1 MDFNL
6 RDLKSFEVI
15 ATFGHLGKA
24 ADQLGRTQ
32 PALTKCVQRLELSF
46 GCALF
51 ERKGRGIKLTPVGE
65 ILAARARQLLGASE
79 EAIREVSD
87 YAKGNAGHVRIGCGP
102 IAADHVLP
110 EICNLLLAEAPETT
124 IDITV
129 AQSTDL
135 RQRLSEGGIDLLIGL
150 VPGEDDTFITHSIVE
165 DVVVIAANANHPVF
179 ELSKITMKSLLA
191 WRWVLPVDTIPSR
204 QWLDAAFRSH
214 GFPVPNVQI
223 NANSIPLLPGL
234 IARTDL
240 LSFLSRHTLSTTGHA
255 CKLREVPLKEATLR
269 RRLGVTYRRE
279 GYLSPAAQRLVT
291 LLRTKGERLFTKA
304 MSHPAAF
311 TSSISEKSGGGQ

>member
-15 ATFGHLGKA
+15 ATLGHLGKA

-51 ERKGRGIKLTPVGE
+51 ERKGRGITLTPVGE
-65 ILAARARQLLGASE
+65 ILAARARRLLGASE

-110 EICNLLLAEAPETT
+110 EICNLLLAEAPDTT

-129 AQSTDL
+129 AQTTAL
-135 RQRLSEGGIDLLIGL
+135 RQRLSEGDIDLLIGL
-150 VPGEDDTFITHSIVE
+150 VPGEDDTFVTHSIVD
-165 DVVVIAANANHPVF
+165 DVVVVAANANHPVF
-179 ELSKITMKSLLA
+179 ALSRITMKSLLA
-191 WRWVLPVDTIPSR
+191 WRWVLPVEAIPSR
-204 QWLDAAFRSH
+204 QWLDAAFRSC
-214 GFPVPNVQI
+214 GFPAPNVQI

-255 CKLREVPLKEATLR
+255 GKLREVKLKETTLR
-269 RRLGVTYRRE
+269 RQLGVTYRRE

-291 LLRTKGERLFTKA
+291 LLRTKGEPLFTKA
-304 MSHPAAF
+304 MSHPAR
-311 TSSISEKSGGGQ
+311 